1 METYIVNFKQ
11 QLIEE
16 SKKLKY
22 LERLQEDIEF
32 IKQEMLIASDAR
44 EYVII
49 LTKRDTTDDGVSH
62 YGRVTL
68 RIPNGAKHFVYYE
81 AMISALKE
89 LGFESSDIKTREEDS
104 FYRIQINW

>member
-1 METYIVNFKQ
+1 MNFKQ
-11 QLIEE
+11 QLIDE
-16 SKKLKY
+16 SKNLKY
-22 LERLQEDIEF
+22 LERLNEDIEF

-49 LTKRDTTDDGVSH
+49 LTKRDTTQDGTSQ
-62 YGRVTL
+62 YGCGTF

-81 AMISALKE
+81 AVVSALKE
-89 LGFESSDIKTREEDS
+89 LGFESSDIKAREEDS